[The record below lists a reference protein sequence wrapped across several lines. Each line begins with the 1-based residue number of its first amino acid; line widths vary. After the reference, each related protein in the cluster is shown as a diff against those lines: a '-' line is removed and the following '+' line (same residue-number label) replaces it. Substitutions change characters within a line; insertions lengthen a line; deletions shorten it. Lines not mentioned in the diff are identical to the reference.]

1 MPVFAKARNRSVSE
15 KSYTK
20 IKKMNENMAR
30 QLAPHSSQHFTVD
43 VNGKFTPQQDVAQS
57 ELTIAPSS
65 DAMERQV

>member
-1 MPVFAKARNRSVSE
+1 
-15 KSYTK
+15 
-20 IKKMNENMAR
+20 MAR
-30 QLAPHSSQHFTVD
+30 QLAPHSFSQHFTVD